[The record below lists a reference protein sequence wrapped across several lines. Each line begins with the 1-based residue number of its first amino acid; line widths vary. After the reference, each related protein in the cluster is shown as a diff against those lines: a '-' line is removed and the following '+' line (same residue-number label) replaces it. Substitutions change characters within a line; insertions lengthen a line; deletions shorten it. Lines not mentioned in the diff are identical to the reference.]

1 MGRLGV
7 GIDALHLFADIETS
21 VEAEGE
27 FPGQF
32 LGEVDGVPAAPSAVL
47 KPRLAVLLGEIENVG
62 TSTQVGASPKGGL
75 HVGPE
80 HPATAVEK
88 VAIGRDGEAV
98 LVKPQLSDLVVA
110 ERMADATHP
119 GSLGRDV
126 VVLQLQVVV
135 ARAVQ
140 PRVAIAQGVGVSFLG
155 GVEVVDARAVDVG

>member
-1 MGRLGV
+1 M
-7 GIDALHLFADIETS
+7 
-21 VEAEGE
+21 
-27 FPGQF
+27 
-32 LGEVDGVPAAPSAVL
+32 
-47 KPRLAVLLGEIENVG
+47 
-62 TSTQVGASPKGGL
+62 
-75 HVGPE
+75 
-80 HPATAVEK
+80 EK

-155 GVEVVDARAVDVG
+155 GVEVVDAGAVDVG